1 MFKKT
6 APSLSNNKVLKTN
19 QQKLSPTT
27 INMRINNTKPT
38 LDIIQSSN
46 KIVIKKRI
54 QKIFLSI
61 KYSKKAIKNHKQKQY
76 NIQCYISNKD
86 QI

>member
-1 MFKKT
+1 
-6 APSLSNNKVLKTN
+6 
-19 QQKLSPTT
+19 
-27 INMRINNTKPT
+27 MRINNVKLT

-61 KYSKKAIKNHKQKQY
+61 KYNKKITKNHKQKQY

-86 QI
+86 QIKGNFIRINIKIKLL